1 MADHQREDTMN
12 EFGSM
17 STDISVKENERR
29 IFLNRL
35 TAVGLG
41 VGLLGLNG
49 VVKAGGAGMPTM
61 KMGLTEKDFRQGVI
75 GPATLSLLTSQIAVQ
90 KATQADAKEFSGFEL
105 REAIA
110 VTTILKE
117 LKTPVPPMDAK
128 AKATLAKIQSTP
140 SGHDFDLVYITA
152 QHDNHIF
159 LRDLATAYLKNTTPN
174 EPTFAEQQGRHLA
187 TLALNQFTEH
197 VELTA
202 RILKELQ
209 A

>member
-1 MADHQREDTMN
+1 
-12 EFGSM
+12 
-17 STDISVKENERR
+17 
-29 IFLNRL
+29 
-35 TAVGLG
+35 
-41 VGLLGLNG
+41 
-49 VVKAGGAGMPTM
+49 M
-61 KMGLTEKDFRQGVI
+61 KMGLTEKDFRMGVI

-90 KATQADAKEFSGFEL
+90 KASQADAREFAGFEL

-110 VTTILKE
+110 VTTVLKE

-128 AKATLAKIQSTP
+128 ARATLAKIQNTP
-140 SGHDFDLVYITA
+140 SGHEFDVAYITA
-152 QHDNHIF
+152 QHDNHVF

-174 EPTFAEQQGRHLA
+174 EPTFVEQQGRHLA
-187 TLALNQFTEH
+187 TLALNQFIEH

>member
-1 MADHQREDTMN
+1 MN
-12 EFGSM
+12 
-17 STDISVKENERR
+17 DIDLQATNDRR
-29 IFLNRL
+29 VFLTRL
-35 TAVGLG
+35 TAAGVGVGVLGLG
-41 VGLLGLNG
+41 VT
-49 VVKAGGAGMPTM
+49 VQAGGMGAM
-61 KMGLTEKDFRQGVI
+61 KSGLTEKDFRLGVI
-75 GPATLSLLTSQIAVQ
+75 GPAELSLATSQIAVQ
-90 KATQADAKEFSGFEL
+90 KATNANAREFARFEL

-110 VTTILKE
+110 VTTVLRE

-128 AKATLAKIQSTP
+128 ARATLAQIQATP
-140 SGHDFDLVYITA
+140 PGLDFDKLYITA
-152 QHDNHIF
+152 QHENHVF

-209 A
+209 G